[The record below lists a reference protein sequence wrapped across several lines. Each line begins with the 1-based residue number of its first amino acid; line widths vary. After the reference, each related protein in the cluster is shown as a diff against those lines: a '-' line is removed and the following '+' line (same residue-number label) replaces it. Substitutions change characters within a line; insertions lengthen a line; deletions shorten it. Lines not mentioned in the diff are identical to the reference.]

1 MWQVIRREVEIVNE
15 LGMHARAAAKLVQT
29 TGKFRS
35 NVNLEK
41 DGQSVDGKSILGIL
55 LLAAAKGSRLWVRV
69 EGDDEEEAVAA
80 IVDLVAD
87 RFGEDE

>member
-87 RFGEDE
+87 RFGDDE